1 MQNHSKN
8 LLPELVPYTESDG
21 TRLAIIKHLDV
32 TRTPAMKL
40 LNTNVSE
47 WDARKL
53 RLAAIVSSVITL
65 GWWIGLTLVAER
77 PIWFW

>member
-1 MQNHSKN
+1 MPNRLKYSLPN
-8 LLPELVPYTESDG
+8 LRLDGKPAG
-21 TRLAIIKHLDV
+21 TRLATIKHLDV

-47 WDARKL
+47 WDERQL
-53 RLAAIVSSVITL
+53 RFAAIVSSVVTIV
-65 GWWIGLTLVAER
+65 WWIGLTWVAQR